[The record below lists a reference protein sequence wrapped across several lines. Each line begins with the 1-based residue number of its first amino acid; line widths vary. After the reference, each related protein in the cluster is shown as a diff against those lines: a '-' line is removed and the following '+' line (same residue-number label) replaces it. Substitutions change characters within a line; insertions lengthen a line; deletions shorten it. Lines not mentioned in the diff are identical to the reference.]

1 MSLNILVVGAGVSGP
16 AFAMLLQRSNPK
28 HKITILERSP
38 TIRLGGQQIDLKNQG
53 PHILRQMGLLDEIKA
68 KCVDET
74 GLEVVDS
81 KDKTIARFCVAPA
94 GQRRPGLTSEHE
106 ILRGDMVQV
115 LYDASIRQNQSMK
128 AQSEDPDAGLRYV
141 FGQTIVAL
149 DQRENDN
156 VDVTFSN
163 GEKKRYDLVVAADGQ
178 WSHTRRL
185 SFGEETSKA
194 AFRTLGIHAAY
205 FSLPRI
211 ENEATLA
218 RAHLAPGR
226 RMIFTRTS
234 GRPVTGALLFTMQ
247 KSEKLSGCYRESI
260 EKQKEA
266 FAEAFRD
273 IDWQADRLTSGL
285 KSSSDFYAHE
295 LCQIKMKELS
305 TGHVVL
311 LGDAGYCPTPFTGLG
326 TNLCLVGSYIL
337 AGELARHGRS
347 NISAAL
353 RSYDEKMRPFIDE
366 CQSISPTTLSL
377 FFPSSRLGIWA
388 MHSLAWAVASFSE
401 RFWQG
406 QEKLK
411 DHHAEKLPM
420 YPELNLP
427 W

>member
-1 MSLNILVVGAGVSGP
+1 
-16 AFAMLLQRSNPK
+16 
-28 HKITILERSP
+28 
-38 TIRLGGQQIDLKNQG
+38 
-53 PHILRQMGLLDEIKA
+53 MGLLDEIKA
-68 KCVDET
+68 RCVDET
-74 GLEVVDS
+74 GLEMVDS
-81 KDKTIARFCVAPA
+81 KDKTIARFGVAPA

-128 AQSEDPDAGLRYV
+128 AQSEDPDSGLKYV

-185 SFGEETSKA
+185 AFGDETSKA
-194 AFRTLGIHAAY
+194 AFRSLGIHAAY
-205 FSLPRI
+205 FTLPRI

-226 RMIFTRTS
+226 RMVFTRTS

-260 EKQKEA
+260 DKQKEA

-337 AGELARHGRS
+337 AGELARHGSS
-347 NISAAL
+347 NVSAAL
-353 RSYDEKMRPFIDE
+353 RSYNEKMRPIIDE
-366 CQSISPTTLSL
+366 CQSISPTALGL

-388 MHSLAWAVASFSE
+388 MHTLAWAVASFSE

-406 QEKLK
+406 REEPG
-411 DHHAEKLPM
+411 DHHAERLPK
-420 YPELNLP
+420 YPELNLLF
-427 W
+427 